1 MVTQYNEESAA
12 PIVKT
17 GIQVIRKMRFKTIKL
32 QSVLI
37 KSKTGFTS
45 FVFIKMKTVLSF
57 YLILV
62 LYKGERKITTG
73 KKRTKI
79 Q

>member
-1 MVTQYNEESAA
+1 MVTQYNEESAV

-17 GIQVIRKMRFKTIKL
+17 GIQVIRKTRFKTIKL

-45 FVFIKMKTVLSF
+45 FVFIRIKTVLSF
-57 YLILV
+57 MLLFQPIASNAFM
-62 LYKGERKITTG
+62 ISN
-73 KKRTKI
+73 
-79 Q
+79 